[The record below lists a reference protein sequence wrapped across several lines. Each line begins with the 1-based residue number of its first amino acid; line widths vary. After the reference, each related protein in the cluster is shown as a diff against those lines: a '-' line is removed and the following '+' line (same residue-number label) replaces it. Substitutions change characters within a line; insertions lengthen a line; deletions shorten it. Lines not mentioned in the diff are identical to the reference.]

1 MAYMRSTIAFG
12 LIWINLIINGL
23 IIYFFTQIRS
33 NDYSRYHSY
42 NLRGTKEKLSKISYN
57 EQLPKDLWSRTTY
70 IIS

>member
-23 IIYFFTQIRS
+23 IIYFFTQISS

-42 NLRGTKEKLSKISYN
+42 NLRGTKEKLSK
-57 EQLPKDLWSRTTY
+57 
-70 IIS
+70 